1 MIPLMCRSFQSLFPP
16 LASVSLFG
24 AGALALLG
32 NCCLPAAQA
41 EPAAGYRIA
50 ILDDRIEG
58 FERGQA
64 RRLAE
69 SLRREGFPVATLSCR
84 DLADPAVFHAGQF
97 DCLVLADSPRFPAV
111 AWDNLNTF
119 IGAGGDLALLGGHA
133 FSRPVFANADGWLT
147 AEEFAR
153 QTGERL
159 MSGEREAPALF
170 RVREAPPDTWSRAA
184 SRPAAPSR
192 ILHETDGERE
202 HLLLDLRDM
211 RRWAWDLFERDVAPL
226 GDGPFNALGFWAKG
240 DDRTGI
246 ASVSVLTRDRETWT
260 AAVPLGLDWA
270 YRIVPASTFV
280 RKEQKDGEAAGLDL
294 SRVATIRIGLAPE
307 ASGPN
312 LGERH
317 TLRFGDMVA
326 LACPEDLAQTLAP
339 LPFLLGFD
347 DYEFNRLDGAERV
360 AAVSADHAL
369 APPFAYQGPVRGT
382 AAIGYSLPG
391 QSAYLPLLEAT
402 DRHGR
407 RRGFAAGALVHF
419 DGPRK
424 NSQIAL
430 FGVEDAAFQTEVH
443 ERYLPALLAA
453 FATGTWTTRAEEAQR
468 TALER
473 RLERT
478 APPLPRL
485 TLRDGH
491 FVDPEGRRFFMVGAN
506 FYNSFDRHF
515 GGDAHWD
522 MDELERLFERMERA
536 GINAL
541 RIQGFGRISSK
552 PERLEPFLELCRRH
566 GVYILPAI
574 NVGKEPFLKQGR
586 EAMQEEARRT
596 ARLLKDEN
604 AVLGYDLQNEP
615 YWWELGNA
623 RDGEQTLRQRFPVD
637 GEAWKR
643 YEATLGLEVSG
654 WTSTFPGLQ
663 GPLAEPEDPAMRQ
676 AWENVNRIVG
686 TWIGWQIEAIREIDP
701 ERPITVGYNCLDGCL
716 PANAVLDFISHHI
729 YEPPTSLRNVLRN
742 VTTLDRL
749 RNVWPG
755 KSVSLGEF
763 GYSTGDYLVG
773 RIPDAHSQAV
783 GEMIHFLYALAHG
796 YDGAMKW
803 QLCDAHPLFPET
815 QRAWLGDKTPAERA
829 RELRFGFF
837 YPDGSPA
844 GGAKPIAHATRFLRD
859 YVDAGNF
866 GGELTIREG
875 DTFHGA
881 AYTYRGDRA
890 LFVGDRAH
898 ESPELR
904 FAADVPVNVML
915 WADGDEVRIVSSA
928 DTRVSIRPAAFL
940 TQRPAGPY
948 QTTGF
953 TAGTEQAGEW
963 LAIELLAGERAT
975 VR

>member
-1 MIPLMCRSFQSLFPP
+1 MNIHFCSSLRHLFSP
-16 LASVSLFG
+16 LASASLLG
-24 AGALALLG
+24 VGALALLG
-32 NCCLPAAQA
+32 GCRLPQANAAA
-41 EPAAGYRIA
+41 AAGYRIA
-50 ILDDRIEG
+50 VLDDRIEG
-58 FERGQA
+58 LDREQV

-69 SLRREGFPVATLSCR
+69 RLRRNGFPVATLSCHE
-84 DLADPAVFHAGQF
+84 LADPAVFHAGQF

-133 FSRPVFANADGWLT
+133 FSRPLFAYAEGWST
-147 AEEFAR
+147 AGEYAR
-153 QTGERL
+153 HIGERL
-159 MSGEREAPALF
+159 AAGELDAPAMF
-170 RVREAPPDTWSRAA
+170 RVREAQPDSWTRVA
-184 SRPAAPSR
+184 SHPGTPSR
-192 ILHETDGERE
+192 ILRETDGERE
-202 HLLLDLRDM
+202 HLLLDLRGL
-211 RRWAWDLFERDVAPL
+211 RRWAWDLFERDVAPV
-226 GDGPFNALGFWAKG
+226 GDGPFNALGFWARG
-240 DDRTGI
+240 DERTGI
-246 ASVSVLTRDRETWT
+246 ASVSVLTRDGETWT

-270 YRIVPASTFV
+270 YRIVPTSTFV
-280 RKEQKDGEAAGLDL
+280 RKEQQDGEPAALDL
-294 SRVATIRIGLAPE
+294 SRMASIRIGLAPE
-307 ASGPN
+307 ATGPN

-326 LACPEDLAQTLAP
+326 LACPGDLARTLAP

-347 DYEFNRLDGAERV
+347 DYEFNHLDAAKRV
-360 AAVSADHAL
+360 VAVSASHAL
-369 APPFAYQGPVRGT
+369 ATPFAYQGPIRGT

-391 QSAYLPLLEAT
+391 HSAYRPLLEAL
-402 DRHGR
+402 DSHGR
-407 RRGFAAGALVHF
+407 RRGFAAGALIHY

-430 FGVEDAAFQTEVH
+430 FGVENAAFQTVVH
-443 ERYLPALLAA
+443 DRYLPELLAV
-453 FATGTWTTRAEEAQR
+453 FATGAWKAQAEEAQR
-468 TALER
+468 AALER

-515 GGDAHWD
+515 GGDVHWD

-541 RIQGFGRISSK
+541 RIQGFGRISGK

-574 NVGKEPFLKQGR
+574 NVGKGPILERGR

-615 YWWELGNA
+615 YWWELGTA
-623 RDGEQTLRQRFPVD
+623 RDGEQTLRQRFPVENKD
-637 GEAWKR
+637 WKR

-663 GPLAEPEDPAMRQ
+663 GPLAAPEDPAMRQ

-686 TWIGWQIEAIREIDP
+686 TWIGWQIEAIREIDS
-701 ERPITVGYNCLDGCL
+701 ERPITVGYNCLDSCL
-716 PANAVLDFISHHI
+716 PANAALDFVSHHI
-729 YEPPTSLRNVLRN
+729 YEPPTSLQNVLRN

-749 RNVWPG
+749 RKVWPG
-755 KSVSLGEF
+755 MSISLGEF

-783 GEMIHFLYALAHG
+783 GEMIHFLYALANG

-837 YPDGSPA
+837 YPDGSPE
-844 GGAKPIAHATRFLRD
+844 GGAKPIVPATRFLRD

-875 DTFHGA
+875 GTFHGA
-881 AYTYRGDRA
+881 AYAYRNDRA

-904 FAADVPVNVML
+904 FAADVPANVML
-915 WADGDEVRIVSSA
+915 WAAGGELRIVAST
-928 DTRVSIRPAAFL
+928 DVRVSIRPAAFL
-940 TQRPAGPY
+940 PQRPAGPY
-948 QTTGF
+948 RASGV

-963 LAIELLAGERAT
+963 MTLDLLAGERAT
-975 VR
+975 IQ